1 MTQRTDQVASTL
13 KRALQDVL
21 ARGLADPR
29 LKGLITVTRVE
40 VTSDLANAVV
50 YCTVIPQKQEDL
62 TLHGL
67 TSAST
72 WIRRQVADHVRFRR
86 MPQFLFR
93 VDEQYHR
100 QQEVLASIAEANRED
115 EKRTTKKI
123 KDFFANRKS

>member
-1 MTQRTDQVASTL
+1 MTQRTEQVASTL

-29 LKGLITVTRVE
+29 LKGLITITRVE
-40 VTSDLANAVV
+40 VTGDLATATV
-50 YCTVIPQKQEDL
+50 YCTVMPQKQEEL
-62 TLHGL
+62 TIHGL
-67 TSAST
+67 RSAST

-86 MPQFLFR
+86 MPQFSFK

-115 EKRTTKKI
+115 KKRASKKTKDLEI
-123 KDFFANRKS
+123 E